1 MRRVVFVLVAVVALA
16 GLVDS
21 MAPASGQADQEAA
34 PIFGLKIPAGY
45 RDWRL
50 ISVAHEEGN
59 LNDLR
64 AILGNDVAIK
74 AYREKKLP
82 YPDGTIIVDIPEAEL
97 TELRR
102 RKNATK
108 WPDRETVTD
117 ESQGV
122 R

>member
-1 MRRVVFVLVAVVALA
+1 M
-16 GLVDS
+16 
-21 MAPASGQADQEAA
+21 
-34 PIFGLKIPAGY
+34 
-45 RDWRL
+45 
-50 ISVAHEEGN
+50 AHEEGN

-102 RKNATK
+102 HKNATK

-122 R
+122 RLATIQELARYWATDYNWRKCEAKLNALPQIPEVSPWTQE